1 MWLPKPVYEAL
12 PYLYAALGVAFIAK
26 SWFDAA
32 GWLSALLLIAGSGL
46 LLIGI
51 VLWLRRKDFR
61 DEQRH
66 YNAHSLDE

>member
-12 PYLYAALGVAFIAK
+12 PYVYAALGVLFIGE
-26 SWFDAA
+26 SWIGAT
-32 GWLSALLLIAGSGL
+32 GWLSALLLVAGSGL

-61 DEQRH
+61 DEQRQ

>member
-12 PYLYAALGVAFIAK
+12 PYIYAALGVLFIVE
-26 SWFDAA
+26 SWVGTT
-32 GWLSALLLIAGSGL
+32 GWLSALLLFAGGGL
-46 LLIGI
+46 LLIGL